1 MEHKIARKP
10 LGKSSLGLAGR
21 QCGTIVSNHG
31 ACLDEVLSEKYSRKD
46 PHTQSM
52 PFDPRS
58 LSVCDFAVA
67 EISEALFAWS
77 AMLL

>member
-21 QCGTIVSNHG
+21 QCGTIVPNHG
-31 ACLDEVLSEKYSRKD
+31 ACLDEVLSEKCSRKD
-46 PHTQSM
+46 PHKQSTL
-52 PFDPRS
+52 FDPRS

-67 EISEALFAWS
+67 EISEALFA
-77 AMLL
+77 